1 MPEKSSRKV
10 VASTLAEIASV
21 NEITRDACA
30 FQSRIVSS
38 CAFSPA
44 WTLGRLNYE
53 VIDQHVS
60 GGNQFS
66 RTVSLTIMVVEFP
79 GCSGTKVPGLAS
91 PGPLLKTGHRSVSQR
106 NTSAFSAQAR
116 QCA

>member
-1 MPEKSSRKV
+1 MAEKSSRKV

-38 CAFSPA
+38 CAFSPT
-44 WTLGRLNYE
+44 WTLGRLNYK
-53 VIDQHVS
+53 VIDQHVR

-79 GCSGTKVPGLAS
+79 GCSGTKAPGLAS
-91 PGPLLKTGHRSVSQR
+91 PGPPSQNGSPVRLTKEHLGLSV
-106 NTSAFSAQAR
+106 QAR